1 MTKSE
6 LKELEE
12 LLVDVEESNDKIDLI
27 EAVYFWC
34 LRHYRE
40 QGKKKLSIEEF
51 RDDLSDY
58 GSIFLLYIWWDKT
71 NMFRLQEKSSKL

>member
-12 LLVDVEESNDKIDLI
+12 LLVGVEESNDKITPI
-27 EAVYFWC
+27 ESVYFCC
-34 LRHYRE
+34 LKQYRD

-51 RDDLSDY
+51 RDDL
-58 GSIFLLYIWWDKT
+58 
-71 NMFRLQEKSSKL
+71 

>member
-12 LLVDVEESNDKIDLI
+12 LLVDVEESNDKMDLI

-34 LRHYRE
+34 LKQYRE
-40 QGKKKLSIEEF
+40 QGKKKLGVEEF
-51 RDDLSDY
+51 RGDL
-58 GSIFLLYIWWDKT
+58 
-71 NMFRLQEKSSKL
+71 

>member
-27 EAVYFWC
+27 EAVYF
-34 LRHYRE
+34 LVFAAIPRAR
-40 QGKKKLSIEEF
+40 
-51 RDDLSDY
+51 
-58 GSIFLLYIWWDKT
+58 
-71 NMFRLQEKSSKL
+71 

>member
-6 LKELEE
+6 LSELDA

-34 LRHYRE
+34 LKQYRE
-40 QGKKKLSIEEF
+40 QGKKKLNVEEF
-51 RDDLSDY
+51 NNDL
-58 GSIFLLYIWWDKT
+58 
-71 NMFRLQEKSSKL
+71 

>member
-34 LRHYRE
+34 LKQYRE
-40 QGKKKLSIEEF
+40 QGKKKLGVEEF
-51 RDDLSDY
+51 RDDL
-58 GSIFLLYIWWDKT
+58 
-71 NMFRLQEKSSKL
+71 